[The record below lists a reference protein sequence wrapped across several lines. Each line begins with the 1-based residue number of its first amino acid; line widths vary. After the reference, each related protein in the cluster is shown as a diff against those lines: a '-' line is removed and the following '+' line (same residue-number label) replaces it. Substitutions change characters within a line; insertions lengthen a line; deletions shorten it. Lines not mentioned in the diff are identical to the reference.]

1 MPDNDLLKRS
11 LARLILRHPFVAS
24 VALRLQRL
32 DDPTCET
39 AWTDGIH
46 LAVNPAW
53 FEQLSDDQRVVV
65 VAHET
70 LHVALAHHLRRRG
83 RDPKR
88 WNYACDY
95 AVNALL
101 VGDGFT
107 LPPGALLE
115 PAFGDAGAERIYN
128 LLPTSPSSTGSSAP
142 TKPGSPPPPDPARAL
157 GEVRDQPHPTP
168 PTPGTLQDL
177 LAQHAIVI
185 SSLAQQARVSGQ
197 HSASAE
203 RAVTEAQHP
212 GTVEWQ
218 TLLLEFLSS
227 RTTQDYTWCRPNQ
240 RYAVLGLFLPA
251 LRAAAPDNI
260 AFVIDTS
267 GSVPPEALTA
277 VTAELEGYL
286 RQYTA
291 TTLTVLYADAAV
303 TGRASYTCD
312 DLPLRLTPI
321 GGGGTDFG
329 PALTALAD
337 GDPPPS
343 CIVYLTDLAGTFP
356 KEPPSI
362 PVIWLAF
369 GNLAPSAPFGKVVAL
384 PF

>member
-1 MPDNDLLKRS
+1 MADNDLLRRT
-11 LARLILRHPFVAS
+11 LARLILRHPFMAS
-24 VALRLQRL
+24 VALRLQHL

-46 LAVNPAW
+46 LAVNPGW
-53 FEQLSDDQRVVV
+53 FEQLSDDQRLVV

-83 RDPKR
+83 HDPLR
-88 WNYACDY
+88 WNHACDY

-101 VGDGFT
+101 VGDGLD
-107 LPPGALLE
+107 LPSGALLD
-115 PAFGDAGAERIYN
+115 PSFGDASAERIYN
-128 LLPTSPSSTGSSAP
+128 LLPTSTSSPSPSTPAS
-142 TKPGSPPPPDPARAL
+142 DPVRAL
-157 GEVRDQPHPTP
+157 GEVRDQPLPAP
-168 PTPGTLQDL
+168 PTPGVLQDL

-197 HSASAE
+197 DSASAQ
-203 RAVTEAQHP
+203 RARTEAQHP

-227 RTTQDYTWCRPNQ
+227 RHAQDYTWCRPNP
-240 RYAVLGLFLPA
+240 RYSVLGLFLPA

-260 AFVIDTS
+260 AFVVDTS
-267 GSVPPEALTA
+267 GSIPPEALSA

-303 TGRASYTCD
+303 TGRASYTYN
-312 DLPLRLTPI
+312 DLPLHLTPI
-321 GGGGTDFG
+321 GGGGTDFR

-337 GDPPPS
+337 DDPPPS
-343 CIVYLTDLAGTFP
+343 CIVYLTDLEGTFP
-356 KEPPSI
+356 NEPPSI
-362 PVIWLAF
+362 PVIWLVF
-369 GNLAPSAPFGKVVAL
+369 GNLAPSAPFGKVVSL

>member
-53 FEQLSDDQRVVV
+53 FEQMSDDQRLVV

-101 VGDGFT
+101 VGEGFT

-115 PAFGDAGAERIYN
+115 PSFGDACAERIYN
-128 LLPTSPSSTGSSAP
+128 LLPASPSSSGSSAP

-168 PTPGTLQDL
+168 PTPGALQDL

-185 SSLAQQARVSGQ
+185 SSLAQQARVSGK

-227 RTTQDYTWCRPNQ
+227 RSTQDYTWCRPNQ

-251 LRAAAPDNI
+251 LQAAAPDNI

-286 RQYTA
+286 RQ
-291 TTLTVLYADAAV
+291 LLAAV
-303 TGRASYTCD
+303 RKH
-312 DLPLRLTPI
+312 RLLS
-321 GGGGTDFG
+321 DS
-329 PALTALAD
+329 A
-337 GDPPPS
+337 
-343 CIVYLTDLAGTFP
+343 VY
-356 KEPPSI
+356 SHRR
-362 PVIWLAF
+362 W
-369 GNLAPSAPFGKVVAL
+369 
-384 PF
+384 